1 MKVVKKQNKLILFK
15 RVEYIF
21 IDPDN
26 IILVERSNKDTII
39 KTKDGEFHSRD
50 TLIYIQ
56 EQLPSNFIRVHRSFI
71 INKNKVQKAMKYSVN
86 IFLVTLEGGLEAFL
100 HKKYLEKIIS

>member
-1 MKVVKKQNKLILFK
+1 M
-15 RVEYIF
+15 
-21 IDPDN
+21 
-26 IILVERSNKDTII
+26 
-39 KTKDGEFHSRD
+39 
-50 TLIYIQ
+50 Q